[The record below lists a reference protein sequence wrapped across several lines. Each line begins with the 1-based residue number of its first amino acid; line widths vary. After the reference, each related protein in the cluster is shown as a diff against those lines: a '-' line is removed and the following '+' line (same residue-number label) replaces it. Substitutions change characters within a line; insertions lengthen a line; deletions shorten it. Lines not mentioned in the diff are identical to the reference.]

1 MRPRVLHLG
10 VLGPAEGAFMTEH
23 PDPSTL
29 DDKQRAE
36 LFAQLVEEYGST
48 EASRRWMAAFAA
60 QDATET

>member
-1 MRPRVLHLG
+1 
-10 VLGPAEGAFMTEH
+10 MTEH

-36 LFAQLVEEYGST
+36 LFTQLVEEYGST